1 MDVVIF
7 GLENGVLED
16 KFGSKGTE
24 FKVGDDMPSRSFAF
38 RVDSVP
44 IGTACLAGIFDDP
57 DAIPVSGFNWIHW
70 TFANLKDYFMGE
82 DGSMT
87 GGDFVQGVNSWHGAL
102 GGLSRE
108 EATGYGGP
116 APPDREH
123 EYRFR
128 IFALSEPLELEEG
141 FYLNDMMKKM
151 RGKILAHATA
161 YARYSPKKV

>member
-1 MDVVIF
+1 MEIVMF
-7 GLENGVLED
+7 GVDNGILD
-16 KFGSKGTE
+16 DRFGSKGTE

-38 RVDSVP
+38 RVDKVP
-44 IGTACLAGIFDDP
+44 QGTVCLAGIFDDP
-57 DAIPVSGFNWIHW
+57 NAIPVSGFNWIHW
-70 TFANLKDYFMGE
+70 CFCNLKDFYMAE
-82 DGSMT
+82 DGSRA
-87 GGDFVQGVNSWHGAL
+87 GGDFVQGSTSWHGAL

-128 IFALSEPLELEEG
+128 IFALSEELDLEDG
-141 FYLNDMMKKM
+141 FLLNEMMKKM

-161 YARYSPKKV
+161 YAKYSPRV